1 MTPMFSDRIADVPKS
16 FIREILKTT
25 VNENVISFAG
35 GLPNRDLFPIQEIKQ
50 ACNKVLDLFG
60 AETLQYSTSEGYEPL
75 RQWISKRYFDKKGI
89 TVNKDNILITTGSQQ
104 GLDLIGKTL
113 INEGDHVAIEEPG
126 YLGAIQAFSL
136 YRPVFEPIILDFDGL
151 KTDSLKTALEKA
163 KIKLLYTVPNFQNP
177 SGISHSSQNR
187 EAVANLLS
195 GHGTL
200 LIEDDPYG
208 ELQFSGEARQ
218 SYFDR
223 LPGMTILLGSFSK
236 IFVPSF
242 RIGWIVAPDILME
255 KLLVAKQASDLHT
268 NYFAQRVLY
277 QYLCDNNLDLHIE
290 RICGKYRSQK
300 NAMVI
305 AIQRYF
311 PQEVRCSNPDGGM
324 FLWAILPQG
333 ISARA
338 VFDESIKANVA
349 FVPGDPFYV
358 RPIKANTM
366 RLNFS
371 CVDEATIEIGIR
383 ILGNI
388 LKEFI
393 AKNNLKQAWKE

>member
-1 MTPMFSDRIADVPKS
+1 MTSMFSDRITDVPKS

-25 VNENVISFAG
+25 LNENVISFAG
-35 GLPNRDLFPIQEIKQ
+35 GLPNRDLFPIREIKE

-75 RQWISKRYFDKKGI
+75 REWISKRYRDHKGI
-89 TVNKDNILITTGSQQ
+89 TVDKNNILITTGSQQ

-136 YRPVFEPIILDFDGL
+136 YRPVFEPILMDFNGL
-151 KTDSLKTALEKA
+151 RTDSLKLALEKA
-163 KIKLLYTVPNFQNP
+163 KIKLLYTVPDFQNP
-177 SGISHSSQNR
+177 SGVSHNDQNR
-187 EAVANLLS
+187 EEVAHLLL

-208 ELQFSGEARQ
+208 ELRFSGEMRR
-218 SYFDR
+218 SYFDL
-223 LPGMTILLGSFSK
+223 LPGLTILLGSFSK

-242 RIGWIVAPDILME
+242 RIGWIVAPDVLME
-255 KLLVAKQASDLHT
+255 KLLIAKQASDLHT

-277 QYLCDNNLDLHIE
+277 QYLSDNDIDLHIR
-290 RICGKYRSQK
+290 RICEKYRSQK
-300 NAMVI
+300 NAMVS
-305 AIQRYF
+305 AIKRYF
-311 PQEVRCSNPDGGM
+311 PEQVRCSNPDGGM
-324 FLWAILPQG
+324 FLWAILPEG

-338 VFDESIKANVA
+338 VFDEAIKDNVA

-358 RPIKANTM
+358 RPINANTM

-371 CVDEATIEIGIR
+371 CVDEATIETGIKALGR
-383 ILGNI
+383 ILKN
-388 LKEFI
+388 FI
-393 AKNNLKQAWKE
+393 A